1 MHNCITIVQDHH
13 RQQRKIFIDGT
24 LGGGGHT
31 LHLLKQLNPN
41 DVVFG
46 CDVDADA
53 INNTSK
59 RLCKYM
65 MNDTNYPTFI
75 PIQCNFCNVHDFLQK
90 HHSEYF
96 QDTTTAIIDGIL
108 LDLGVSSYQID
119 TPNRGFTF
127 MSNGPLDMRMS
138 SNLTITAAH
147 ICNEFSKNDL
157 SLIFQ
162 TYGDES
168 RHLSNVIAGSII
180 QNRPL
185 TTTNDLVNALLATNK
200 IPKYSKRSKRHGLSS
215 TSARI
220 FQSLRI
226 YVNKEDEVLKN
237 ALLSYPGLL
246 KGGGRLVVLSY
257 HSMEDRIVKHIMKYG
272 TLDKKK

>member
-1 MHNCITIVQDHH
+1 M
-13 RQQRKIFIDGT
+13 
-24 LGGGGHT
+24 
-31 LHLLKQLNPN
+31 
-41 DVVFG
+41 
-46 CDVDADA
+46 
-53 INNTSK
+53 
-59 RLCKYM
+59 
-65 MNDTNYPTFI
+65 
-75 PIQCNFCNVHDFLQK
+75 VHWEEGI
-90 HHSEYF
+90 HS
-96 QDTTTAIIDGIL
+96 
-108 LDLGVSSYQID
+108 
-119 TPNRGFTF
+119 
-127 MSNGPLDMRMS
+127 LDMRMS

-272 TLDKKK
+272 TMDKKK